1 MIKKTIGYFLSC
13 AIGLLFVIAGCLLT
27 LRLLLPQIDQYH
39 GQIASYL
46 SQKLNKDISIT
57 AIEAQWHQANP
68 DFVITGITL
77 KNSDDENDAFSI
89 AKVHAKLD
97 ILQSLVTL
105 SPVFEKLSVYQLQ
118 TKIIQE
124 DGRWLS
130 VFSQKNPQLAVEK
143 NTVDTR
149 EQTVQK
155 LLWVLS
161 KQSKIEFIDTVVS
174 LKPQGRAWRKLGPM
188 QLSLENTSQ
197 LHQLSG
203 HAKLLYYGQSS
214 VVQFAAQ
221 AGKLSANIA
230 QTPINIYA
238 KFDQL
243 SQQLLQYNTFDLGV
257 DIDKFS
263 LNAEVWASFEQGV
276 ISDVLGS
283 LDIPK
288 LTFKEPGFT
297 SLINSS
303 VSFALSSDSN
313 QTTLQ
318 LSDIHLSNGVDELVI
333 DAASVSMDHRDEAS
347 LKAIAISSID
357 LAVVT
362 SQLRKMTVLDDKV
375 KELVESL
382 NLSGKLTNLNANW
395 HTSDILDVE
404 VTADLDRI
412 SSGSYIGA
420 PELSGVS
427 GLLKMTPF
435 HGQIHLNSS
444 DFTMAFPKLFVNK
457 WHYEQAKGRVDWQ
470 VLLANGK
477 PGHVSVSSQLLNLT
491 NQQMN
496 ASGRFSLDLP
506 VDKQQQAELALM
518 IGMQNEELKNVIPY
532 IPMDV
537 ISADLYDWIDAAVL
551 DGTLSKGGFVLRTG
565 IRKDVEEE
573 PAASVQ
579 MFFDTEQTNVNFD
592 VNWPNYLAE
601 DLHILIED
609 KTVTVSGN
617 QGAFANNKVSDLTI
631 SNEEDDTQLT
641 VTADISG
648 NVDALYS
655 KIKQKPVAQQIPEYI
670 KGWQLNGE
678 HNSKLELIMPLVSDD
693 DKTQS
698 DKHKVIKPYINV
710 NSVLTNAGI
719 KDNTYQLA
727 LTAINGNINFDSLK
741 GLNSGK
747 VVLSSDGYPA
757 EASIISQKT
766 KNNLKTSISL
776 NGSIKVED
784 LAKKLGSSQLTKL
797 TGTSKYNARVDFC
810 IDNPNCNQLVINS
823 DLTGIAVDYPAPW
836 GKSAKAPSKLQLVNS
851 SDEKGVTTWLYNYA
865 DIIRG
870 ISIIP
875 NSDEQKVST
884 VIRLGGDK
892 PSTPKRNGISIDGV
906 VKNVDLVELV
916 SQLGSAET
924 TAKKSSSTTALSSL
938 KSVDLKLQ
946 NVSVLGQQLGQ
957 SARLNLQQNSTHWL
971 AKFNSNIAVGQ
982 IEYPHNSKEKVIV
995 DLNKLALSSNQS
1007 TKKSNSKASK
1017 PSLDSGTWPRVEL
1030 SIKDLVINNL
1040 SVGYWSASLAP
1051 INNGYKIAN
1060 IVGEL
1065 ADTLINA
1072 DVSWQTQ
1079 KKSTQSY
1086 LSLNAKGGDF
1096 GTVLTQFGYDKVLE
1110 NQSGDIQ
1117 ASLSWPHYPWD
1128 FDQAQLNGR
1137 ANFNLKNGR
1146 IIEAGNSANFLRI
1159 FGILNLNAI
1168 IKRLK
1173 LNFSD
1178 LLESGV
1184 AFDSVTGKYYVQNGV
1199 ATSEEPLK
1207 LKGSSAAMQMAGT
1220 INFIDKTLD
1229 NKMTVEIPLS
1239 SNAPIAA
1246 LLLASPQVAGIAFVV
1261 DKLLGKTLAKW
1272 TALKYEVS
1280 GSWFDPNVKVM
1291 NLSK

>member
-13 AIGLLFVIAGCLLT
+13 VIGLLFVIAGCLLT

-57 AIEAQWHQANP
+57 AIEAQWQEANP

-89 AKVHAKLD
+89 AKVHAKID

-118 TKIIQE
+118 TEIIQE

-130 VFSQKNPQLAVEK
+130 VFSQNTPQLAIEK
-143 NTVDTR
+143 DTVDTR
-149 EQTVQK
+149 EQAIQK
-155 LLWVLS
+155 LLMVLS
-161 KQSKIEFIDTVVS
+161 KQSKIEFIDTVIS

-203 HAKLLYYGQSS
+203 YAKLLYYGQSS

-221 AGKLSANIA
+221 AGKLSENIV
-230 QTPINIYA
+230 QTPISIYA

-263 LNAEVWASFEQGV
+263 LNAEVWATFKQGV

-288 LTFKEPGFT
+288 LTIKHPGFT
-297 SLINSS
+297 PLLNSS
-303 VSFALSSDSN
+303 VTFALSSHSD

-318 LSDIHLSNGVDELVI
+318 LSDIHLSNGIDKLVV
-333 DAASVSMDHRDEAS
+333 DAASATIDHSKETA
-347 LKAIAISSID
+347 LKSIAISNID

-362 SQLRKMTVLDDKV
+362 SQLKKMTALDDEV
-375 KELVESL
+375 KKLVESL
-382 NLSGKLTNLNANW
+382 NLSGKLFNLNADW
-395 HTSDILDVE
+395 HTQDILDVE
-404 VTADLDRI
+404 ITADLNRV

-427 GLLKMTPF
+427 GFLKMSPF
-435 HGQIHLNSS
+435 SGQIHLNSH
-444 DFTMAFPKLFVNK
+444 DFTMAFPQLFTDK
-457 WHYEQAKGRVDWQ
+457 WRYEQAKGRVDWQ
-470 VLLANGK
+470 VLLAGGK
-477 PGHVSVSSQLLNLT
+477 PEHVLVNSQLLNLT

-506 VDKQQQAELALM
+506 VDTQQQAELTLL
-518 IGMQNEELKNVIPY
+518 IGMENENLENVMTY
-532 IPMDV
+532 IPMDI
-537 ISADLYDWIDAAVL
+537 ISADLYDWIDSAVL
-551 DGTLSKGGFVLRTG
+551 AGTLRQGGFILRTG
-565 IRKDVEEE
+565 LRKDVEDDSVD
-573 PAASVQ
+573 SVQ
-579 MFFDTEQTNVNFD
+579 MFFDTEQAKVNFD
-592 VNWPNYLAE
+592 TKWPNYLAD

-609 KTVTVSGN
+609 KTVKVSSDK
-617 QGAFANNKVSDLTI
+617 GAIANNKVRGLSV
-631 SNEEDDTQLT
+631 SNEADNTQLA
-641 VTADISG
+641 VKADISG
-648 NVDALYS
+648 DVNALYS
-655 KIKQKPVAQQIPEYI
+655 KIKQKPVALQIPEYI

-678 HNSKLELIMPLVSDD
+678 HNSKFKLILPLASDD

-719 KDNTYQLA
+719 KDDKYQLV

-747 VVLSSDGYPA
+747 VALSSEGYPA
-757 EASIISQKT
+757 EASIVSQKT
-766 KNNLKTSISL
+766 NNNLKTSVSI
-776 NGSIKVED
+776 NGSIKVAD
-784 LAKKLGSSQLTKL
+784 LAKKMGSTQLTKL
-797 TGTSKYNARVDFC
+797 TGATKYNARVDFC

-823 DLTGIAVDYPAPW
+823 DLTGIAIDLPAPW

-875 NSDEQKVST
+875 NSAEQKVST
-884 VIRLGGDK
+884 LIRLGGGK
-892 PSTPKRNGISIDGV
+892 PSTPKHSGISIDGV
-906 VKNVDLVELV
+906 IKNVDLVELV
-916 SQLGSAET
+916 SQLGSTET
-924 TAKKSSSTTALSSL
+924 TAKKSNSTAALSTL
-938 KSVDLKLQ
+938 KAVDLKLQ

-957 SARLNLQQNSTHWL
+957 SAWLNLQQNSTHWL

-982 IEYPHNSKEKVIV
+982 IEYPHNSKEKVMV

-1017 PSLDSGTWPRVEL
+1017 PSLDSSAWPRVEL

-1060 IVGEL
+1060 IIGEL

-1079 KKSTQSY
+1079 KQSTQSY

-1110 NQSGDIQ
+1110 SQSGDIQ
-1117 ASLSWPHYPWD
+1117 ASLSWPDYPWD
-1128 FDQAQLNGR
+1128 FDQAKLNGR
-1137 ANFNLKNGR
+1137 ANFILNNGR

-1168 IKRLK
+1168 IKRLQ

-1184 AFDSVTGKYYVQNGV
+1184 AFDSVTGKYYLQNGV

-1220 INFIDKTLD
+1220 INFVDKTLE

-1261 DKLLGKTLAKW
+1261 DKLLGETLAKW

-1280 GSWFDPNVKVM
+1280 GSWFAPNVKVM
-1291 NLSK
+1291 NLSQ